1 MQNITSLINK
11 QQPQPKAESVDSAQ
25 RAIAHTAWM
34 NQAYSGIVLAE
45 LESEA
50 DEKINKA
57 MELASVDG
65 VELQLRRL
73 LIEAKSLRDTVRKMK
88 QNEHSN
94 TAKS

>member
-1 MQNITSLINK
+1 MQNIRSLVDK
-11 QQPQPKAESVDSAQ
+11 DKPQPKAESVESTQ

-34 NQAYSGIVLAE
+34 NQAYTGILLAE

-88 QNEHSN
+88 QNEHTSN
-94 TAKS
+94 QS

>member
-1 MQNITSLINK
+1 MQNIRSLTSADSK
-11 QQPQPKAESVDSAQ
+11 EPKAEPKESAQ

-34 NQAYSGIVLAE
+34 NQAFTGIILAE
-45 LESEA
+45 LQSEA

-88 QNEHSN
+88 QNEHN
-94 TAKS
+94 P

>member
-1 MQNITSLINK
+1 MQNIRSLTNK
-11 QQPQPKAESVDSAQ
+11 DSLQPKAEPKESAQ

-34 NQAYSGIVLAE
+34 NQAYSGIIMAE

-88 QNEHSN
+88 QNEQSSN
-94 TAKS
+94 S